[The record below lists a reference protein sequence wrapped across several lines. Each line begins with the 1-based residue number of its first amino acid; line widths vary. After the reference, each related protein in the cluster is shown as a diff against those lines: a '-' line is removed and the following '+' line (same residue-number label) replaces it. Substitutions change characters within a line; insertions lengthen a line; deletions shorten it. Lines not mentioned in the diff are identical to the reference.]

1 MSNLSKPKKNN
12 KIKFLSMKKYLL
24 IMLLICQLAFSA
36 KSYSQNIAVNS
47 TGSLPDTSAMLDVS
61 STTKGF
67 LTPRMTTAQQNA
79 IPLPAKG
86 LLVFNTTDNAF
97 KVNIGTPAVPN
108 WIAFQT
114 APAWALGGNTGV
126 NSGNQFL
133 GSINNASLRFRT
145 NNTEKMVLDS
155 TGNVG
160 IGVNNPGAKL
170 VVKDSMEIRRIG
182 SVSQLIF
189 TNTAS
194 SGDFRIGGDGG
205 DIFWQ
210 GGGGRSLQMGSYW
223 ATILG
228 GDRQTSVLPAFINGV
243 NGTSVIVA
251 AQRDASV
258 ALGIQANSASQTAN
272 LTEWRNSAGTALSA
286 MDESGNL
293 GLLTSNPTSTLQ
305 INGSLAT
312 AVVSVNSNYT
322 LTATNSLVLV
332 TTGGNNR
339 TITLPAASGC
349 TGRIYTIKQID
360 SGTDKV
366 TIDANGSEKIDG
378 ALTSTRVND
387 QWKSV
392 TVQSDGSNW
401 YIIGK
406 Y

>member
-1 MSNLSKPKKNN
+1 
-12 KIKFLSMKKYLL
+12 MKKYLL

-36 KSYSQNIAVNS
+36 KSYSQNIAVNG

-114 APAWALGGNTGV
+114 APAWALEGNTGV

-189 TNTAS
+189 TNTAG

-286 MDESGNL
+286 MDESGKL

-332 TTGGNNR
+332 TTGGSNR